1 MTGAYELT
9 VDKVEPSRRSVFLP
23 WRGAVAPAWA
33 ALGLASLVGCAG
45 QPVKP
50 FEKPQEVKH
59 ISEEES
65 RLWTEARGVDN
76 AIRNSGQLYQ
86 DQQLEQ
92 YLQRIVSRLYPGFQQ
107 TIHVHVVRSPMLNAF
122 ALPNGSIY
130 FNMGLL
136 ARMEDE
142 AQLATVL
149 GHETAH
155 FILKHA
161 LEQRRQIKHASA
173 AAIGVAIVGVPFADL
188 VAISSVY
195 GYSRDLE
202 RQADAFGFEH
212 LKTAGYDVHESVKVF
227 EILAAEAKALDEKHP
242 VFFASHPKL
251 EERIQSFD
259 ELIATSKQS
268 GGRVGRDTYLRE
280 TSDIKLASL
289 EADLSMD
296 RYKSL
301 ILVLESDT
309 AAARFAAPHRYYFL
323 AEAYRRRNEQG
334 DVKRAEAAYRMS
346 LQEEPLFAPAYRG
359 FGFLY
364 VKLNDL
370 GKARPL
376 LEKYLEL
383 APNAKDRAYV
393 EYYLKKPKTAGGAS

>member
-1 MTGAYELT
+1 MIAAA
-9 VDKVEPSRRSVFLP
+9 S
-23 WRGAVAPAWA
+23 A
-33 ALGLASLVGCAG
+33 ALSLASLVGCTVE
-45 QPVKP
+45 PVKP
-50 FEKPQEVKH
+50 FERPQEVQH
-59 ISEEES
+59 ITEEES
-65 RLWTEARGVDN
+65 RLWTEARDIDN

-86 DQQLEQ
+86 DPEFEQ
-92 YLQRIVSRLYPGFQQ
+92 YLQQIVSRLYPGFQQ
-107 TIHVHVVRSPMLNAF
+107 AIHVHVVQSPVLNAF

-149 GHETAH
+149 GHESAH
-155 FILKHA
+155 FIYKHA
-161 LEQRRQIKHASA
+161 LEQRREIKSASA
-173 AAIGVAIVGVPFADL
+173 AAVGVSIAGIPFADL
-188 VAISSVY
+188 VAISSIY

-202 RQADAFGFEH
+202 RQADALAFQH
-212 LKTAGYDVHESVKVF
+212 LKAAGYDVRESVKVF

-251 EERIQSFD
+251 EERIQSFK
-259 ELIATSKQS
+259 ELIATSGQS
-268 GGRVGRDTYLRE
+268 GGLVGRDIYLRE
-280 TSDIKLASL
+280 TREIKLANL

-309 AAARFAAPHRYYFL
+309 AAAGYAAPHRYYFL

-334 DVKRAEAAYRMS
+334 DMKRAETAYRRS
-346 LQEEPLFAPAYRG
+346 LQEEPVFAPAYRG
-359 FGFLY
+359 LGFLY
-364 VKLNDL
+364 IKLNDSA
-370 GKARPL
+370 KARPL

-383 APNAKDRAYV
+383 APDAKDRAYV
-393 EYYLKKPKTAGGAS
+393 EYYLKKAGTGGAS